1 MEEKELTKMI
11 ESFFEATLTP
21 DEEQQLCHFL
31 SNNNVPQKLQKE
43 KELVLSLCNEPQ
55 ECPAM
60 PAGAAE
66 RLEAMLD
73 DAELQANKNN
83 TGIRRKSPSILWY
96 AATMAAACIAA
107 TILLYSG
114 GTAVQCNGTVQYEAY
129 EKDTYSTPQEAIQC
143 MQAVLGDLKL
153 SASNTQ
159 KNIQAVSAGL
169 KQSTFIHCYF
179 NR

>member
-1 MEEKELTKMI
+1 MEEKELTRMI
-11 ESFFEATLTP
+11 EGFFEATLTP
-21 DEEQQLCHFL
+21 EEEHRLCSYL
-31 SNNNVPQKLQKE
+31 RNNDVPVSLLKD
-43 KELVLSLCNEPQ
+43 KELVLSLCNETQ

-73 DAELQANKNN
+73 GVQSQAGKKKA
-83 TGIRRKSPSILWY
+83 TKRKKAPSILWY

-114 GTAVQCNGTVQYEAY
+114 GTAVQGNRTVQYEAY
-129 EKDTYSTPQEAIQC
+129 ERDTYSTPQEAMQC
-143 MQAVLGDLKL
+143 MQAVLGDLRL
-153 SASNTQ
+153 SANNTQ
-159 KNIQAVSAGL
+159 KNIKAVSAGL

>member
-1 MEEKELTKMI
+1 MEEKELRRMI
-11 ESFFEATLTP
+11 ESFFEAALSP
-21 DEEQQLCHFL
+21 DEERLLCNYL
-31 SNNNVPQKLQKE
+31 CSNDVPASLLKD
-43 KELVLSLCNEPQ
+43 KELILSLCNEPQ

-83 TGIRRKSPSILWY
+83 TGIRRKSPWILWY
-96 AATMAAACIAA
+96 AATIAAACIAA
-107 TILLYSG
+107 IVLFYND
-114 GTAVQCNGTVQYEAY
+114 GTSMQCDETVQYEAY
-129 EKDTYSTPQEAIQC
+129 ERDTYSTPQEAMQC

>member
-1 MEEKELTKMI
+1 MEEKELRRMI

-21 DEEQQLCHFL
+21 DEERRLCSYL
-31 SNNNVPQKLQKE
+31 RNKDVPVTLLKD

-73 DAELQANKNN
+73 GAQSQADKKKA
-83 TGIRRKSPSILWY
+83 TKRKKAPSILWY
-96 AATMAAACIAA
+96 AATIAAACIAA
-107 TILLYSG
+107 IVLFYND
-114 GTAVQCNGTVQYEAY
+114 GTSMQCDETVQYEAY
-129 EKDTYSTPQEAIQC
+129 ERDTYSTPQEAMQC

>member
-1 MEEKELTKMI
+1 MEEKELRRMI
-11 ESFFEATLTP
+11 ESFFEAALSP
-21 DEEQQLCHFL
+21 DEERLLCNYL
-31 SNNNVPQKLQKE
+31 RCNDVPASLLKD
-43 KELVLSLCNEPQ
+43 KELILNLCNELQ
-55 ECPAM
+55 ECPAL
-60 PAGAAE
+60 PAGAPE

-73 DAELQANKNN
+73 DAELQVKKNN
-83 TGIRRKSPSILWY
+83 TAIRRKSPSILWY
-96 AATMAAACIAA
+96 AATIAAACIAA
-107 TILLYSG
+107 IVLFYND
-114 GTAVQCNGTVQYEAY
+114 GTSMQCDETVQYEAY
-129 EKDTYSTPQEAIQC
+129 ERDTYSTPQEAMQC